1 MNTIW
6 TKDYESSKSAAILQ
20 EYSAK
25 KYGRKKEYVEAE
37 IQARLGV
44 LEEVPAEQPAPAE
57 QAAPVE
63 QATPSQSPAPEAT
76 AAPAQP
82 LETATQPHDGTA

>member
-44 LEEVPAEQPAPAE
+44 LEEVPAEQ
-57 QAAPVE
+57 AAPVE